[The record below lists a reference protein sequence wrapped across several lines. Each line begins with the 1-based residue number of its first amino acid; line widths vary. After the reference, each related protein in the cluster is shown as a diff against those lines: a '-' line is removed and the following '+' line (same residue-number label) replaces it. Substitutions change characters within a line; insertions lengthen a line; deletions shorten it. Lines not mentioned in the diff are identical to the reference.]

1 MICIC
6 HFPEEEGRG
15 LCADLYNLLNNEGLN
30 LAHEVMKATISRMTG
45 KSLKQLLDNLTDRD
59 KRKLKDVLPDESHR
73 ILESET
79 ERESSFL
86 VLYGLYRVIL
96 DDEQSP
102 KSGWGNPV
110 GETNVG
116 ISDDIER
123 LYIIQSFVRENSDP
137 KKIPIKNYIRRLDI
151 MKEALKRLNH
161 DAEFENNLTFFAQE
175 ISRFKEVLHV

>member
-1 MICIC
+1 
-6 HFPEEEGRG
+6 
-15 LCADLYNLLNNEGLN
+15 
-30 LAHEVMKATISRMTG
+30 MKATISRMTG

-116 ISDDIER
+116 IGDDIER